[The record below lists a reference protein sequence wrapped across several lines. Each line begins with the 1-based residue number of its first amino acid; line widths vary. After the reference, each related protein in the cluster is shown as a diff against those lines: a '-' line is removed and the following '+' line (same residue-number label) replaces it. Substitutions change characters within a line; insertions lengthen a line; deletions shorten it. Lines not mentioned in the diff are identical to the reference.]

1 MAAEEDMEDGDEDG
15 GSGQHFLNDSNMT
28 IICSF
33 RH

>member
-15 GSGQHFLNDSNMT
+15 GSGHQILHDINMT